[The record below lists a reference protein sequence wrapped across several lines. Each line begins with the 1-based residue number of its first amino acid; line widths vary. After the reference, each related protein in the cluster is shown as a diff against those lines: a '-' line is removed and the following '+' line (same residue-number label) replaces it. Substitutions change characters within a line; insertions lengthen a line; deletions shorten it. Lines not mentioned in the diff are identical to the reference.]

1 MTHLAD
7 RISTMRDILS
17 THDRHD
23 LLDKAL
29 RCAVSHGSIMTAG
42 YLSGQLRVG
51 WRVAQGLLSELCDR
65 GLMSGP
71 SEREG
76 LYYVNE

>member
-1 MTHLAD
+1 MTHD
-7 RISTMRDILS
+7 IDKISTMRDILS
-17 THDRHD
+17 IHDRHD
-23 LLDKAL
+23 LLDEAL
-29 RCAVSHGSIMTAG
+29 RCAVSHGSIMTAR

-51 WRVAQGLLSELCDR
+51 WPTAQGLLSELCDL

-71 SEREG
+71 SPVEG

>member
-1 MTHLAD
+1 MTHTLD
-7 RISTMRDILS
+7 RIATIRHLLS

-29 RCAVSHGSIMTAG
+29 RCAVSHGGIMTAD

-51 WRVAQGLLSELCDR
+51 WRVAQGLLSDLCDE
-65 GLMSGP
+65 GKMLGP

>member
-1 MTHLAD
+1 MTHTLD
-7 RISTMRDILS
+7 RIATTRDILS
-17 THDRHD
+17 THDRHH

-29 RCAVSHGSIMTAG
+29 RCAVSHGSIMTAD
-42 YLSGQLRVG
+42 YLSLKLRIG
-51 WRVAQGLLSELCDR
+51 WRCAQRLLSELCDR
-65 GLMSGP
+65 GLMWGP